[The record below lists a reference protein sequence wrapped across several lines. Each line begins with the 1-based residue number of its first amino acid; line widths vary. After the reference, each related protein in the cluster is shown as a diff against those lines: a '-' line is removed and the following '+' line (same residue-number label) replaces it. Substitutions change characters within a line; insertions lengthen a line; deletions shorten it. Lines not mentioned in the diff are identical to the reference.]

1 MKGKTPE
8 EIREIFHI
16 KNDYTKEEEDEIRRG
31 SLRVIPLYN
40 AISASLVILNIY
52 GPNGCMPFSYGY
64 CLDWMNDIVDT
75 ITLATEP
82 RGRQFPFSLP

>member
-1 MKGKTPE
+1 VG
-8 EIREIFHI
+8 
-16 KNDYTKEEEDEIRRG
+16 
-31 SLRVIPLYN
+31 LRVIVFRGGGVVLLTRKMDVCTTLYN

-52 GPNGCMPFSYGY
+52 GPNGCMPLSYGH